1 MFFRISQR
9 PSSTNVLKSSYLLK
23 GHFWLHRYFSPSE
36 HIGINKCPERM
47 FACLMNV
54 WRMFNKCPERMF
66 ASFPIS
72 CPIKMIADACA
83 ASFSICC
90 SCITLKRM
98 QWMHFS
104 CYERTSQYTLLLSI
118 SSSVTNHLRQCRHR
132 KCLLYL
138 ENFLKVTRNTHF
150 TWRAQCNESEGI
162 ASGYVPPPSSSS
174 SLSPP
179 ISASLS
185 SPPSSALSSPSQS
198 SPLELTSCS
207 RSKQFSAWS
216 SAFLNRKIID

>member
-1 MFFRISQR
+1 MSRKNVCILSHQLSYQDDCRCLRRI
-9 PSSTNVLKSSYLLK
+9 LFHLLQ
-23 GHFWLHRYFSPSE
+23 LHHSE
-36 HIGINKCPERM
+36 ED
-47 FACLMNV
+47 AVDALLML
-54 WRMFNKCPERMF
+54 WR
-66 ASFPIS
+66 
-72 CPIKMIADACA
+72 D
-83 ASFSICC
+83 FSIY
-90 SCITLKRM
+90 S
-98 QWMHFS
+98 
-104 CYERTSQYTLLLSI
+104 LSI

-132 KCLLYL
+132 KCLLYQ
-138 ENFLKVTRNTHF
+138 ENFLKLTRNTLF
-150 TWRAQCNESEGI
+150 TWRTQWNESEGI

-216 SAFLNRKIID
+216 SAFLNRKIIN